1 MSISKDLKLI
11 ITIVAKN
18 RTEKVLDALEKE
30 GVKKST
36 VLLGRMISDDNPTL
50 FLNLK
55 IEPQCEIIYT
65 IVSQQFVDRVFG
77 VILEAGKF
85 NKPHHGIALVLD
97 IEKVGGILPEASLRS
112 KSQ

>member
-11 ITIVAKN
+11 ITIVARE
-18 RTEKVLDALEKE
+18 RTEKVLDALEEE

-50 FLNLK
+50 FFNVK

-65 IVSQQFVDRVFG
+65 IVSKQIVNRVFD
-77 VILEAGKF
+77 VILEAGKLH
-85 NKPHHGIALVLD
+85 KPHNGMAFVLD
-97 IEKVGGILPEASLRS
+97 VEKAGGIPTHL
-112 KSQ
+112 